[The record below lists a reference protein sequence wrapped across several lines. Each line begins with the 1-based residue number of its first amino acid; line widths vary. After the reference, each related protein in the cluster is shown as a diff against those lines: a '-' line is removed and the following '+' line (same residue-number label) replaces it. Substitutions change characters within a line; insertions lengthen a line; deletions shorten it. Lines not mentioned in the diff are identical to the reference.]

1 MQASAPGAVCLS
13 PSWLPAVRSA
23 TSRRRVT
30 GDGGVLQALAAI
42 ISQPLSARVLTTS
55 PRLASHGERCT
66 YAPARKTRR
75 PRACVRASS
84 IQFDFALFLA
94 LLRHGRPCTCAL
106 RSTARGAGN
115 ARPLRVVCDCE
126 RCFLDRGLGRVEG
139 ADSGRKHL
147 SKYVGSDGWMDRVRA
162 TAVICVCT
170 MRLASERDHDHDHD
184 QPTGGRASEPDVH
197 WENSFGEA
205 VRVRQRCF

>member
-94 LLRHGRPCTCAL
+94 LVRHGRPCTCAL
-106 RSTARGAGN
+106 RSSSTARAALGTHGRFESSATASG
-115 ARPLRVVCDCE
+115 VCWTAVWA
-126 RCFLDRGLGRVEG
+126 RVEG

-147 SKYVGSDGWMDRVRA
+147 STWVRIDGWIESVPLR
-162 TAVICVCT
+162 
-170 MRLASERDHDHDHD
+170 
-184 QPTGGRASEPDVH
+184 
-197 WENSFGEA
+197 
-205 VRVRQRCF
+205 